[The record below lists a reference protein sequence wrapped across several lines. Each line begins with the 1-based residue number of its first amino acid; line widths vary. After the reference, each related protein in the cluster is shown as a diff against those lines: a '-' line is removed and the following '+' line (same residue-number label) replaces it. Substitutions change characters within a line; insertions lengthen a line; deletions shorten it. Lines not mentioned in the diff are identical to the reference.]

1 MLNTLLT
8 ALRNLFH
15 RVFENE
21 LVRRVI
27 RNSGYLFSVTGIAAM
42 FSMLQGI
49 FAARLLGVEILG
61 ILGIIVQFTTTINKF
76 ASFRMNE
83 LVVKYVGQYTETS
96 EPRRAAAVFKAA
108 GLLEIASAIFAYGLI
123 WLLAPLGAR
132 FLVRDVALTHLFWIY
147 GLIVLANLIFESA
160 TGLLQIF
167 DRFRQIAIM
176 TFLQSLV
183 TLTLI
188 FLAFMFDRGLAE
200 VMGAYMAGKI
210 IGALGL
216 SILALREA
224 RRVWGAGWW
233 QTPLSELRN
242 QAGEL
247 IRFAINTN
255 ISGTMSL
262 INRDSELLWLSA
274 FRGPLEA
281 GFYKQALALANLV
294 QMPVSPL
301 PRATYP
307 ELSREVAKKNWP
319 NLRYVLRQGSLL
331 AFGYT
336 LAVSIFLVFLGRP
349 LITLLYG
356 AEFLPSYPA
365 LLILLVGFLVA
376 NTFYWNRIALL
387 SLGRADYPMKVN
399 VLIVVLKFIG
409 VFALLPV
416 FGYLGSALLLTFS
429 YILGNSLTV
438 YKIRSEIRQREAET
452 AT

>member
-1 MLNTLLT
+1 MPSALITR
-8 ALRNLFH
+8 LRNIFH
-15 RVFENE
+15 RVFDNE
-21 LVRRVI
+21 LIRRVI
-27 RNSGYLFSVTGIAAM
+27 RNSSYLFSVTGIAAV

-49 FAARLLGVEILG
+49 FAARLLGVTVLG

-83 LVVKYVGQYTETS
+83 LVVKYVGQYTETDQ
-96 EPRRAAAVFKAA
+96 PKQAAAVFKAA
-108 GLLEIASAIFAYGLI
+108 SLLEIASALVAYGLI

-132 FLVRDVALTHLFWIY
+132 YLVRDISLTNLFWIY

-167 DRFRQIAIM
+167 DRFRQIALM
-176 TFLQSLV
+176 TFAQSSV
-183 TLTLI
+183 TLTLV
-188 FLAFMFDRGLAE
+188 FLAFLFERGLPE
-200 VMGAYMAGKI
+200 VMLAYMAGKI
-210 IGALGL
+210 IGAIGL
-216 SILALREA
+216 SLLALREA
-224 RRVWGAGWW
+224 GRVWGTGWW
-233 QTPLSELRN
+233 RTPLGEIRS

-294 QMPVSPL
+294 QMPVSPM

-336 LAVSIFLVFLGRP
+336 LVVSIALVFLGKP
-349 LITLLYG
+349 LITLMYG

-365 LLILLVGFLVA
+365 LLILLIGFLVA

-387 SLGRADYPMKVN
+387 SLGRPDYPMKVN
-399 VLIVVLKFIG
+399 VLIVLLKFIG
-409 VFALLPV
+409 VFILLPRL
-416 FGYLGSALLLTFS
+416 GYLGSAILLTFS

-438 YKIRSEIRQREAET
+438 FKIRSEICQREAEMVS
-452 AT
+452 